1 MRCSA
6 RRRPKA
12 SLPLA
17 AGRYRV
23 LPGRRRRHSHT
34 AGRRAPNTNEMTE
47 LVQSRRSSGSA
58 LALASL
64 LAVAGAAHFVVPDS
78 YRRIVP
84 QLLGDPAFWVRWS
97 GVAEIGCAA
106 LVAHPRTRRAGAYAA
121 VAVFVAVFPA
131 NVKMALDGGISGA
144 SFPLGSAA
152 VAWARVPLQVPLI
165 VWSWRVARQA

>member
-17 AGRYRV
+17 ART
-23 LPGRRRRHSHT
+23 LP
-34 AGRRAPNTNEMTE
+34 RAPRTTPPALPSGGVPGAEHPQMTE
-47 LVQSRRSSGSA
+47 RVHSRRSSGSA
-58 LALASL
+58 LALASF
-64 LAVAGAAHFVVPDS
+64 LAVAGAVHFVVPES

-131 NVKMALDGGISGA
+131 NVKMALDGGIPGA

-165 VWSWRVARQA
+165 VWSWRVARRA